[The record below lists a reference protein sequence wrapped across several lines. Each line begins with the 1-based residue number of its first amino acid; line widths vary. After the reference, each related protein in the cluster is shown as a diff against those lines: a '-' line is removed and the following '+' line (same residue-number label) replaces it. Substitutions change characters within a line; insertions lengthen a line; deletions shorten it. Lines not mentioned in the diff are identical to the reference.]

1 MWGSLKSL
9 ARACALLALGA
20 AAAHAGGPGTTGGN
34 AVKLPAAARPTAL
47 GGAYVG
53 LADDPAAL
61 LWNPAGLAY
70 VTTPEAAFMH
80 APYVADTSFE
90 VLSYAQPLGPLGTV
104 AGSFHYLNYG
114 DLPSTADAG
123 GLYGGVSGAT
133 APSDIFLMGGWG
145 TALPP
150 LFGLDRLKAGAT
162 AKLTM
167 QQLTAGTAVGVG
179 ITGGALW
186 DTPVEGLRAG
196 TTIDNIGGTTGDGSL
211 LPLSWVAGGSYTRAF
226 NRDVRG
232 VALLDLRAAL
242 DSGIQFATGL
252 EVTAYRQFTF
262 RAGWRGGGAIGGL
275 TIGGG
280 ILQPVNWLGRTMV
293 FKLDFAHA
301 DAGELGSSQ
310 RFQLGVMLGA
320 RAPAEPAP
328 APAALSPAEPVTA
341 TVLAAAAPATST
353 VLAGAPVTSTVMVAT
368 PVSSTVL
375 AGAPV
380 TSTVTASTPVPVG
393 VAGLAVVRAGADSV
407 LTWTGP
413 GPAYHVLLRKP
424 ADKEYFWLTISP
436 VAETRYP
443 LLGIPPG
450 RYLIKVRTVDP
461 AKPDWKGPESAD
473 FAFTLEPPA
482 AAPAKR

>member
-1 MWGSLKSL
+1 MKSL
-9 ARACALLALGA
+9 ARACALLVLGTAPAL
-20 AAAHAGGPGTTGGN
+20 AGGPGTTGGN
-34 AVKLPAAARPTAL
+34 AVKLPAAARPAAL
-47 GGAYVG
+47 GGAFVG

-70 VTTPEAAFMH
+70 VTTPEAAFLH
-80 APYVADTSFE
+80 APYIADTSFE

-123 GLYGGVSGAT
+123 GTFGGVTGAT

-162 AKLTM
+162 AKLTL
-167 QQLTAGTAVGVG
+167 QQLTAGTAVGIG

-186 DTPVEGLRAG
+186 DTPIEGLRAG
-196 TTIDNIGGTTGDGSL
+196 TTLDNLGGTTGDGSI
-211 LPLSWVAGGSYTRAF
+211 LPISWVAGGSYTRAV
-226 NRDVRG
+226 NRDVRATG
-232 VALLDLRAAL
+232 VLDLRAAI
-242 DSGIQFATGL
+242 DSGIQFATGV

-262 RAGWRGGGAIGGL
+262 RAGWRGGGALGGFTL
-275 TIGGG
+275 GGG
-280 ILQPVNWLGRTMV
+280 INQPVRWLGRTML

-310 RFQLGVMLGA
+310 RFQLGVQLGA
-320 RAPAEPAP
+320 RAVGVAAAPAPVVTPAPVQPAVIPAP
-328 APAALSPAEPVTA
+328 APTA
-341 TVLAAAAPATST
+341 IGDV
-353 VLAGAPVTSTVMVAT
+353 
-368 PVSSTVL
+368 
-375 AGAPV
+375 
-380 TSTVTASTPVPVG
+380 
-393 VAGLAVVRAGADSV
+393 AVVREGADSV

-424 ADKEYFWLTISP
+424 SDTQYFWLTVAP
-436 VAETRYP
+436 VTATRYP

-450 RYLIKVRTVDP
+450 IYDIKIRTVDP
-461 AKPDWKGPESAD
+461 ANSDFKGVESAD
-473 FAFTLEPPA
+473 YEFTLEPTA
-482 AAPAKR
+482 GAPAVVPAPAQP